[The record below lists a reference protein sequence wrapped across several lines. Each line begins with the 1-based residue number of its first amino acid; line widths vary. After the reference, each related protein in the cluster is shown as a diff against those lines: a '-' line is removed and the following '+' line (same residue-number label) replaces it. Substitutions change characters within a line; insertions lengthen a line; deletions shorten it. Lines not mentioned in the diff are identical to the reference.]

1 MFNISR
7 AFLDNTFDPEYFRY
21 CFDRAATNEAKG
33 AAANAAGT
41 AATEQG
47 QANALGA
54 QLTPFYRSEMNAQH
68 AFSPQQQNELL
79 GAAAAGLGG
88 SNATSIGQANSEA
101 ARTRNTSGFSA
112 ALDQAA
118 RDRNA
123 AMGGV
128 GANVAAQDVLGTQ
141 ALRQQGAA
149 GMQGLYGQDTDAMLK
164 AMGIQNQDINT
175 QIEAGKSGWLQ
186 NMNATITALTGAAK
200 AARPGNG

>member
-1 MFNISR
+1 MFNIAK
-7 AFLDNTFDPEYFRY
+7 AFINGNFDVGYFRWCY
-21 CFDRAATNEAKG
+21 DRAATNEAKG

-47 QANALGA
+47 QANAIGA

-128 GANVAAQDVLGTQ
+128 GANVAAQDVMGTQ

-164 AMGIQNQDINT
+164 AMGIQTGDINAQT
-175 QIEAGKSGWLQ
+175 EAGKSGWFQ
-186 NMNATITALTGAAK
+186 NLEGGLNAVSGLRK
-200 AARPGNG
+200 AFGKNG